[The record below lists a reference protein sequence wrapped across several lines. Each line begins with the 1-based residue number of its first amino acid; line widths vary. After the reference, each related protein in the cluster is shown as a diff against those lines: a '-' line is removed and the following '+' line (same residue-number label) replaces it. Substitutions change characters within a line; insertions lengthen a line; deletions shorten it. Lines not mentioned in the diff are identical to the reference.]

1 MSSSGSREARPDP
14 FPPEE
19 FDDWAETYDQDV
31 LDESFPFTGY
41 ERVLDTV
48 VALSGAQAGDS
59 VLDLGA
65 GTGNLA
71 ARFQKLGCEV
81 WLTDF
86 STAMLDRARSRLPGA
101 RFFVA
106 DLRAKSWPKELD
118 RRFSHVVSAY
128 VFHHL
133 ELPEKIRVVKML
145 IDKRLEPGG
154 SLIIADLSFPDSA
167 ALSAV
172 RSASG
177 ERWEEEPYWTVA
189 ETLPAFLE
197 AGIQAKY
204 QQISNCAGVYQ
215 IEKAKTA

>member
-1 MSSSGSREARPDP
+1 MSSADCGGVQSDP
-14 FPPEE
+14 FPPEA
-19 FDDWAETYDQDV
+19 FDSWSDTYDQDV
-31 LDESFPFTGY
+31 LDDSFPFTGY
-41 ERVLDTV
+41 EQVLDTV
-48 VALSGAQAGDS
+48 VALSGVQAGDS

-101 RFFVA
+101 RFFIA
-106 DLRAKSWPKELD
+106 DLRSKTWPEGLD
-118 RRFSHVVSAY
+118 RRFSHIVSAY

-145 IDKRLEPGG
+145 IEERLEPGG
-154 SLIIADLSFPDSA
+154 SLIIADLSFPDPA
-167 ALSAV
+167 ALRAV

-177 ERWEEEPYWTVA
+177 ERWEEEPYWIVA
-189 ETLPAFLE
+189 ETLPAFFE
-197 AGIQAKY
+197 AGIQANY
-204 QQISNCAGVYQ
+204 QQISSCAGVYQ
-215 IEKAKTA
+215 IEKANTA

>member
-1 MSSSGSREARPDP
+1 MSFDSSGGAQSDP

-19 FDDWAETYDQDV
+19 FDSWAETYDQDV
-31 LDESFPFTGY
+31 LDDGFPFTGY
-41 ERVLDTV
+41 EQVLDTV
-48 VALSGAQAGDS
+48 VVLSGAQEGDS

-71 ARFQKLGCEV
+71 ARFQTLGCEV

-86 STAMLDRARSRLPGA
+86 SNAMLDRARSRLPGA

-118 RRFSHVVSAY
+118 RRFSHIVSAY

-145 IDKRLEPGG
+145 IEERLEPGG
-154 SLIIADLSFPDSA
+154 SLIIADISFPDLA
-167 ALSAV
+167 ALSVV

-177 ERWEEEPYWTVA
+177 ERWEEEPYWIVA

-197 AGIQAKY
+197 TGIQAKY